1 MVKKRGLY
9 GDFWQ
14 NKLGAK
20 DGRLAEI
27 QKQRKDSIAIGS
39 EDAKDLIRSFAQNLS
54 RNQDLLQLLGQTLN
68 LDLQTK
74 GNQKGNSNKSKK
86 KKPKKNDMQP
96 FNPQRFPAFFQTT
109 CARKIWKWGGDNADW
124 W

>member
-1 MVKKRGLY
+1 MASRDRLKNGEETRALRKFLA
-9 GDFWQ
+9 D
-14 NKLGAK
+14 KLGAK

-27 QKQRKDSIAIGS
+27 QKRRKNSIAIES

-74 GNQKGNSNKSKK
+74 QY
-86 KKPKKNDMQP
+86 
-96 FNPQRFPAFFQTT
+96 
-109 CARKIWKWGGDNADW
+109 
-124 W
+124 